1 MKATL
6 NQDQLNQIQELLQM
20 FPIKYTAEV
29 EKIVKIINQG
39 IDQNEIPAD
48 AEKK

>member
-29 EKIVKIINQG
+29 EKIVQIINQA
-39 IDQNEIPAD
+39 IAQNEIPAD